1 MKSSTSTGAN
11 GRSEKKAP
19 LRHQAEVPRQICNDG
34 GEICSNDD
42 DGYCDAEPTKP
53 SAYPT
58 GSKFIHGEK
67 ELSSSDRNVAFTV
80 SLEVDDIPSA
90 QNSLQTY
97 SF

>member
-1 MKSSTSTGAN
+1 MKNFASVVAN
-11 GRSEKKAP
+11 GQMGREP
-19 LRHQAEVPRQICNDG
+19 VQRQQAQVPCQICNDG
-34 GEICSNDD
+34 GEVSSNDD
-42 DGYCDAEPTKP
+42 DGYGDAEPTKP